1 MSIIEV
7 PASIAM
13 QTVPV
18 TAVPSY
24 PIRLRIAGYLRA
36 HALLWLI
43 ILGIGAY
50 RSALIPV
57 GQDYFPDE
65 ARQHNSENMLDFM
78 VHGDWAGA
86 AWWLFSTQGRP
97 GAVLIG
103 LIPAAIQRWT
113 GASAV
118 VVSQFNMVV
127 SLVIVWLVYRILL
140 TFAER
145 WQAVAGTALF
155 TLIHANSLYIR
166 HLLPYD
172 WALAFFLLACWI
184 GLRRKPMRLSMRQV
198 ALIGVLCGFGFS
210 VYPGYYPLLGII
222 GLLIMLFNRRHG
234 ATFLVFA
241 TGVIAVQVIYVLLS
255 PVARLSYVD
264 LLRAFASTIN
274 QGDYTDSYYFAAAYL
289 VDSEG
294 VFGATLLALFGV
306 SALLA
311 IKRRDWDARV
321 RGLVILS
328 LLAYLAYAT
337 LVFVF
342 HAAVYYG
349 RLIHAYIPFIL
360 IGSVLALTAL
370 PPRYTRLVWGGMLAL
385 GAASLIVNA
394 AAYLPLQ
401 YPNTVRTRLFADYP
415 GLKTCELIT
424 NIDWKL
430 DVTGGCDVMGVNV
443 RFLWPGMDTHMIFEP
458 PPNWEALYL
467 TNHPANYWP
476 YQYEGYTRQE
486 RDAIRQRPHQLAIYR
501 INR

>member
-1 MSIIEV
+1 
-7 PASIAM
+7 M
-13 QTVPV
+13 QTVPA
-18 TAVPSY
+18 TAATPYLV
-24 PIRLRIAGYLRA
+24 RLRIAGWLRA

-43 ILGIGAY
+43 ILGIGVY
-50 RSALIPV
+50 RIALTPV

-113 GASAV
+113 GMNAV
-118 VVSQFNMVV
+118 VVSQFNVVV

-145 WQAVAGTALF
+145 WQAIAGTALF
-155 TLIHANSLYIR
+155 TLIHANSIYIR

-172 WALAFFLLACWI
+172 WALMFFLLACWI
-184 GLRRKPMRLSMRQV
+184 ALRRKPMRLSMAQV
-198 ALIGVLCGFGFS
+198 ALISLLCGFGFS
-210 VYPGYYPLLGII
+210 IYPGYYPLIGIM
-222 GLLIMLFNRRHG
+222 GLLIIIFNRRYV
-234 ATFLVFA
+234 ATLLVFA
-241 TGVIAVQVIYVLLS
+241 TGMIAVQLIYVGLS

-274 QGDYTDSYYFAAAYL
+274 QGDYTDSYAFAVSYL

-294 VFGATLLALFGV
+294 VFGAALLVLFGV
-306 SALLA
+306 SVLLA
-311 IKRRDWDARV
+311 IRRHDLDARV
-321 RGLVILS
+321 RGLIILT

-349 RLIHAYIPFIL
+349 RLIHAYVPFIL
-360 IGSVLALTAL
+360 IGSVLALTTL
-370 PPRYTRLVWGGMLAL
+370 PPRYTRLVWGGILAL

-394 AAYLPLQ
+394 AIYLPLQ
-401 YPNTVRTRLFADYP
+401 YPNMVRTRLFADYP
-415 GLKTCELIT
+415 DLKACELIT

-430 DVTGGCDVMGVNV
+430 AATGGCDVMGVNV
-443 RFLWPGMDTHMIFEP
+443 RFLWPGMDTKMAFEP

-486 RDAIRQRPHQLAIYR
+486 RNDIRQRPHQLAIYR
-501 INR
+501 IHR